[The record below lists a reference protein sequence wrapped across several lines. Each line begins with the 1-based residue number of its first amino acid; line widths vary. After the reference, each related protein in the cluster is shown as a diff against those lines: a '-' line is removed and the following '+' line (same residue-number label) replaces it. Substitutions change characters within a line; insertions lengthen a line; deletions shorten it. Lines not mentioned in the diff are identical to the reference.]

1 MFPQEIC
8 HQSWLLSDS
17 SCDLLASL
25 TDVIYF
31 SSYKRNASFFT
42 YSPHNRTL
50 AYQSFLPFFPSKTTD
65 GRFHRLMNNP
75 AWIVPGGLSSY
86 FLMSPDICRS
96 RPQLS
101 PLSHLLSPLIL
112 KTPVTMFNEASTW
125 RPLLWRLYCP
135 PVKNHPLC
143 TFITQTVKEY
153 WLTSNNKRGISFF
166 FPFILFRLY
175 WNCFDHRFAAA
186 LCSMSKICS
195 HVKTQSS
202 WSIISQSCITQQSS
216 VCCRARSSRH

>member
-101 PLSHLLSPLIL
+101 PLFLIFFLLSFL
-112 KTPVTMFNEASTW
+112 K
-125 RPLLWRLYCP
+125 RLSRCSMKLP
-135 PVKNHPLC
+135 PGDL
-143 TFITQTVKEY
+143 
-153 WLTSNNKRGISFF
+153 
-166 FPFILFRLY
+166 
-175 WNCFDHRFAAA
+175 CFDVSIVPP
-186 LCSMSKICS
+186 LKITLYV
-195 HVKTQSS
+195 HL
-202 WSIISQSCITQQSS
+202 
-216 VCCRARSSRH
+216 